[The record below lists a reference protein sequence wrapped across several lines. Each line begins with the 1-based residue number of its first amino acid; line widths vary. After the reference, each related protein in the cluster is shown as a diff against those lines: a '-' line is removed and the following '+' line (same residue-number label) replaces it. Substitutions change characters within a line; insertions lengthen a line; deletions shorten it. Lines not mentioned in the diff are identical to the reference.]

1 MVKKEEGTLEFSLLL
16 LLFFFFKTFNNIDKG
31 RGEASLC
38 GFRLIEAACEVICRE
53 LSQLFWP
60 GV

>member
-16 LLFFFFKTFNNIDKG
+16 FFFFKTFNNIDRG

-38 GFRLIEAACEVICRE
+38 GFGLIEAACEVICRE
-53 LSQLFWP
+53 LFQLFWL
-60 GV
+60 GL